1 MRGLRTRGM
10 TRINRHVSF
19 YLRLPHNRPLSSQ
32 QPFSVPTMESMS
44 RRPSQRQ
51 NHEQNDQEATAQD
64 ASALQESSVL
74 VDHPSPEARST
85 PQIPD
90 DNDLKKCWICF
101 SDESEDGP
109 DTPVWRDPCPCA
121 LVAHEACLLDWIADM
136 ESPTTRKRT
145 LGPPAILC
153 PQCKSS
159 IQLVR
164 PRDPI
169 VEVVRALE
177 RVAAKAV
184 APAALTVAFS
194 AVVHA
199 CAVHG
204 LYTITSI
211 FGPQDSRRI
220 LQPLIDNIWTASR
233 PMDQLRNFM
242 QHWRLRIGLPLITP
256 LLILSRTTLA
266 DSILPVLPIVFFATQ
281 GDTSDTLDMISWPP
295 SASMTFAVLP
305 YIRSAYNTYHQRVW
319 AEREKKW
326 LKEIQ
331 PRSGQQDDNAQVALD
346 AQMEAAEEDNN
357 FEIRV
362 DANIWED
369 WAGADDDDLLLEVQD
384 GGQAH
389 PFNAPPL
396 PDNAPLPQGQQIP
409 QQPRPQQNPAPPPP
423 QDREERLL
431 SFSTNSLAQTV
442 MSAIIFPTIASVSG
456 DLLTYILPRSWT
468 TLPVS
473 KWGIGRGRVTGLLQ
487 NKWGRSVVGGC
498 LFVVVKDAVMLY
510 VRWKMARQHQRR
522 HVVNYDRKSKR

>member
-1 MRGLRTRGM
+1 
-10 TRINRHVSF
+10 
-19 YLRLPHNRPLSSQ
+19 
-32 QPFSVPTMESMS
+32 MESMS

-51 NHEQNDQEATAQD
+51 NSDHSPHESSPQAT
-64 ASALQESSVL
+64 SSLQESSVL
-74 VDHPSPEARST
+74 VEHPSPEARST
-85 PQIPD
+85 PQLPD

-109 DTPVWRDPCPCA
+109 ETSAWRDPCPCA

-145 LGPPAILC
+145 LGPPAIVC

-159 IQLVR
+159 IKLVR

-177 RVAAKAV
+177 RLAAKAV

-204 LYTITSI
+204 LYTVTSI

-220 LQPLIDNIWTASR
+220 LQPLIDNIWTAAR
-233 PMDQLRNFM
+233 PIDQLRNFM

-331 PRSGQQDDNAQVALD
+331 PRSGQQDADANAQVAVD
-346 AQMEAAEEDNN
+346 AEIEAAEEDNN
-357 FEIRV
+357 FEIRI
-362 DANIWED
+362 DGNIWEE
-369 WAGADDDDLLLEVQD
+369 WAGGDDDDVLLEVQE
-384 GGQAH
+384 GQAH
-389 PFNAPPL
+389 PLNAPPL
-396 PDNAPLPQGQQIP
+396 PDDAPLPPQNQGQNQNIP
-409 QQPRPQQNPAPPPP
+409 QPPRPQQNPPPPPP
-423 QDREERLL
+423 QNREERLL
-431 SFSTNSLAQTV
+431 SFSTNSLAQTI
-442 MSAIIFPTIASVSG
+442 MSALLFPTIASVSG

-468 TLPVS
+468 TLPAS
-473 KWGIGRGRVTGLLQ
+473 KWGMGRGRATGLLQ

-522 HVVNYDRKSKR
+522 HVVDYDRKNKK

>member
-1 MRGLRTRGM
+1 
-10 TRINRHVSF
+10 
-19 YLRLPHNRPLSSQ
+19 
-32 QPFSVPTMESMS
+32 MESMS

-51 NHEQNDQEATAQD
+51 NNDHTPQETTSPD

-74 VDHPSPEARST
+74 VNHPSPEVRST

-109 DTPVWRDPCPCA
+109 ETSIWRDPCPCA

-145 LGPPAILC
+145 LGPPAIVC
-153 PQCKSS
+153 PQCKSNIS
-159 IQLVR
+159 LVR

-177 RVAAKAV
+177 RLAAKAV

-220 LQPLIDNIWTASR
+220 LQPLIDNIWTAAR

-256 LLILSRTTLA
+256 LLILSRTTIA
-266 DSILPVLPIVFFATQ
+266 DNVLPVLPIVFFATQ

-305 YIRSAYNTYHQRVW
+305 YIRSAYNTYYQRVW

-331 PRSGQQDDNAQVALD
+331 PRSGQQDADANAQLAVD
-346 AQMEAAEEDNN
+346 AEIEAAEEDNN
-357 FEIRV
+357 FEIRI
-362 DANIWED
+362 DGNIWED
-369 WAGADDDDLLLEVQD
+369 WAGADEDDILLEVQE
-384 GGQAH
+384 GQAH
-389 PFNAPPL
+389 PLNAPPL
-396 PDNAPLPQGQQIP
+396 PDNGPLPPQNEQVP

-423 QDREERLL
+423 QEERLL

-442 MSAIIFPTIASVSG
+442 MSAILFPTIASVSG
-456 DLLTYILPRSWT
+456 DLLTHILPLSWT
-468 TLPVS
+468 TLPTS
-473 KWGIGRGRVTGLLQ
+473 KWGMGRGRATGLLQ

-522 HVVNYDRKSKR
+522 HVVDYDRKSKR

>member
-1 MRGLRTRGM
+1 
-10 TRINRHVSF
+10 
-19 YLRLPHNRPLSSQ
+19 
-32 QPFSVPTMESMS
+32 MESMS

-51 NHEQNDQEATAQD
+51 NHEQNDQGATSHD
-64 ASALQESSVL
+64 ASTLQESSVL

-109 DTPVWRDPCPCA
+109 ETSAWRDPCPCA
-121 LVAHEACLLDWIADM
+121 LVAHEACLLDWIADL
-136 ESPTTRKRT
+136 EAPNTRKRT
-145 LGPPAILC
+145 LGPPAIAC
-153 PQCKSS
+153 PQCKAN

-169 VEVVRALE
+169 VEVVRAFE

-204 LYTITSI
+204 LYTITSV

-220 LQPLIDNIWTASR
+220 LQPLIDNIWTAAR

-305 YIRSAYNTYHQRVW
+305 YIRSAYNTYYQRVW

-331 PRSGQQDDNAQVALD
+331 PRSGQQDDNAQVAVD
-346 AQMEAAEEDNN
+346 ADMEAAEEGNN

-369 WAGADDDDLLLEVQD
+369 WAGADDDDLLLEVQE

-389 PFNAPPL
+389 PLNAPPL
-396 PDNAPLPQGQQIP
+396 PDNGPIPQDQQVP
-409 QQPRPQQNPAPPPP
+409 QQPRPQQNPPAPPP

-473 KWGIGRGRVTGLLQ
+473 KWGMGRGRATGLLQ

-522 HVVNYDRKSKR
+522 HVVDYDRKSKR